1 MGLPAAKRREEIC
14 RLLRENGDKVL
25 SAGELA
31 AHFAVSRQ
39 IIVGDIALLRAS
51 GEEILSTA
59 RGYRLVQPP
68 ATQPSVRETPSS
80 GQIVRVIACRHGE
93 KELLNELYAIV
104 DGGGEVLDIS
114 VTHPVYGE
122 LSAPLYIKSR
132 SDADALQAS
141 LSERR
146 AAPLL
151 TLSDGSHRHTVR
163 FPDDASYA
171 RVVEALDRLGILE
184 KEFAK

>member
-1 MGLPAAKRREEIC
+1 MGLPAGKRREEIR
-14 RLLRENGDKVL
+14 RLLRESGEQVL

-31 AHFAVSRQ
+31 ARFDVSRQ
-39 IIVGDIALLRAS
+39 IIVGDIAILRAG

-59 RGYRLVQPP
+59 RGYRLARPAPRQPAENP
-68 ATQPSVRETPSS
+68 DGGV
-80 GQIVRVIACRHGE
+80 VRVIACRHGE
-93 KELLNELYAIV
+93 AELTAELYAIV

-122 LSAPLYIKSR
+122 LTAPLYIQTR
-132 SDADALQAS
+132 ADADALRQS
-141 LSERR
+141 LAERK

-163 FPDDASYA
+163 FPDEESYA
-171 RVVEALDRLGILE
+171 RVTLALQRLGILE
-184 KEFAK
+184 KEFSK